1 MRSPRTCS
9 PPRCRNRRRDRLDR
23 RYVHRVV
30 NDVFGPGLHELRVLS
45 LANGV
50 TGVMNAAVLSLHAIG
65 QAYARVAETSA
76 KSGVKQMD
84 RVVGN
89 SGISVDGASDT
100 GIINKTN
107 NSGVVT
113 PASPYTCMVNCTNNG
128 EIYSFHAG
136 GVHIT
141 LGDGSSRFI
150 SKSISN
156 QVLLSLIT
164 KDAGDVTGEF

>member
-1 MRSPRTCS
+1 M
-9 PPRCRNRRRDRLDR
+9 
-23 RYVHRVV
+23 
-30 NDVFGPGLHELRVLS
+30 
-45 LANGV
+45 
-50 TGVMNAAVLSLHAIG
+50 
-65 QAYARVAETSA
+65 ETSINTKEA
-76 KSGVKQMD
+76 FGGMARGPSGVKIAQITDGLSNTILIVENSARPMQYVQNKPTLNPVTGD
-84 RVVGN
+84 LSYNTFFTPDGWAWADIN